1 VTDIGRRSAL
11 AALDRARPAIA
22 RLDQSRHFEELAAD
36 LMESWSAVETALR
49 SLVGGTT
56 LGGQALIREARQ
68 RQMLSFEQAN
78 ALAEFHA
85 ASERAQATD
94 YEPTAADLDAAR
106 NGFLKFESGLMSD
119 NVSAVPPAP
128 LALDTQGMRSSPLGG
143 PETVPPPR
151 DALEPWLKATLAA
164 VALLLLVGLG
174 LLGYSR
180 GWFGG
185 HDDALQRGVDD
196 YKRGQREAAVGEF
209 TKASRDNPN
218 DPMPHVY
225 LSRMARE
232 VGNMTIAGQEAQT
245 AVKLGPDNAIALR
258 ELGLYLLSA
267 GNYDLSRRFL
277 VRAVQA
283 DTGDRMAMGYLG
295 CTLTRLGRPTE
306 AQVWYNRAGQGDWSR
321 CAMTPMGPAGVP
333 GQPVL
338 PPGGVMPATSAPR
351 P

>member
-1 VTDIGRRSAL
+1 MNDIARRSAL
-11 AALDRARPAIA
+11 SALDRARPAIA

-56 LGGQALIREARQ
+56 LSGQALIREARQ
-68 RQMLSFEQAN
+68 RQLLSFEQAN

-85 ASERAQATD
+85 ANERAHATD
-94 YEPTAADLDAAR
+94 YEPTASDINAAR
-106 NGFLKFESGLMSD
+106 DAFLKFETGLMSD
-119 NVSAVPPAP
+119 QVGAVAPAP
-128 LALDTQGMRSSPLGG
+128 IALNTEGMRSSPLGV
-143 PETVPPPR
+143 PEPVPPPR
-151 DALEPWLKATLAA
+151 DGLEPWVKALLAA
-164 VALLLLVGLG
+164 VVVLVIAGLG
-174 LLGYSR
+174 FAAYSQ
-180 GWFGG
+180 GWFSSR
-185 HDDALQRGVDD
+185 DDALQRGIDD
-196 YKRGQREAAVGEF
+196 YRRGQREAAVGEF

-245 AVKLGPDNAIALR
+245 AVKLGPDNPIALR

-283 DTGDRMAMGYLG
+283 DTSDRMAMGYLG
-295 CTLTRLGRPTE
+295 CTLIRLGRPTE
-306 AQVWYNRAGQGDWSR
+306 AQVWFNRAGQGDWSR
-321 CAMTPMGPAGVP
+321 CAMGPAAIPAP
-333 GQPVL
+333 GQPQPVA
-338 PPGGVMPATSAPR
+338 PGAAIPR
-351 P
+351 

>member
-1 VTDIGRRSAL
+1 VNDIARRSAL

-56 LGGQALIREARQ
+56 LGGQPLIREARQ
-68 RQMLSFEQAN
+68 RQLLSFEQAN

-85 ASERAQATD
+85 AAERSKATE
-94 YEPTAADLDAAR
+94 YEPTPADLSAAR
-106 NGFLKFESGLMSD
+106 DAFLKFETGLMAD
-119 NVSAVPPAP
+119 NAGAIAPAAIT
-128 LALDTQGMRSSPLGG
+128 LNTEGMRSSPLGA
-143 PETVPPPR
+143 PERVPPPR
-151 DALEPWLKATLAA
+151 DGIEPWVKAVLA
-164 VALLLLVGLG
+164 VVLVLILAGV
-174 LLGYSR
+174 GYAAYAQ

-185 HDDALQRGVDD
+185 RQDALQAGID
-196 YKRGQREAAVGEF
+196 YYRRGQREAAVGEF

-218 DPMPHVY
+218 DPLPHVY

-232 VGNMTIAGQEAQT
+232 VGNMTIASQEAQT
-245 AVKLGPDNAIALR
+245 AVKLGPDNAVALR

-277 VRAVQA
+277 ARAVQA
-283 DTGDRMAMGYLG
+283 DTTDRMAMGYLG
-295 CTLTRLGRPTE
+295 CTMVRLGRPTE
-306 AQVWYNRAGQGDWSR
+306 AQVWMNRAGQGDWTR
-321 CAMTPMGPAGVP
+321 CAAVQMGPN
-333 GQPVL
+333 GQPM
-338 PPGGVMPATSAPR
+338 PPGMTMPPAGAPR

>member
-1 VTDIGRRSAL
+1 VNDIGRRSAL

-56 LGGQALIREARQ
+56 LSGQPLIREARQ
-68 RQMLSFEQAN
+68 RQLLSFEQAN
-78 ALAEFHA
+78 TLAEFHA
-85 ASERAQATD
+85 ANERAHATD
-94 YEPTAADLDAAR
+94 YEPTPADLNAAR
-106 NGFLKFESGLMSD
+106 EAFLKFESGLMTD
-119 NVSAVPPAP
+119 QAGAAVPAP
-128 LALDTQGMRSSPLGG
+128 LALNTDGMRSSPLGA
-143 PETVPPPR
+143 PEAVPPPR
-151 DALEPWLKATLAA
+151 DGLEPWVKAVLAGA
-164 VALLLLVGLG
+164 VVLLLAVLG
-174 LLGYSR
+174 FAGYSQ
-180 GWFGG
+180 GWFGSR
-185 HDDALQRGVDD
+185 DDALQRGIDD
-196 YKRGQREAAVGEF
+196 YRRGQREAAVGEF

-245 AVKLGPDNAIALR
+245 AVKLGPENAVALR

-283 DTGDRMAMGYLG
+283 DTSDRMAMGYLG
-295 CTLTRLGRPTE
+295 CTFVRLGRATE
-306 AQVWYNRAGQGDWSR
+306 AQVWFNRAGQGDWSR
-321 CAMTPMGPAGVP
+321 CAMAPGPMIP
-333 GQPVL
+333 GQQL
-338 PPGGVMPATSAPR
+338 PPGAATPAPGAPR

>member
-1 VTDIGRRSAL
+1 MNDVARRSAL
-11 AALDRARPAIA
+11 AAIDRARPAIA

-68 RQMLSFEQAN
+68 RQLLSFEQAN

-85 ASERAQATD
+85 ASERAHATD
-94 YEPTAADLDAAR
+94 YEPTGADLDSAR
-106 NGFLKFESGLMSD
+106 DAFLKFESGLMSD
-119 NVSAVPPAP
+119 SAGAAATAP
-128 LALDTQGMRSSPLGG
+128 IMLNTEGMRSSPLGP
-143 PETVPPPR
+143 PEAVPPPR
-151 DALEPWLKATLAA
+151 DGLEPWVKAVLAA
-164 VALLLLVGLG
+164 IVVLLIAGLG
-174 LLGYSR
+174 YGAYSQ

-185 HDDALQRGVDD
+185 GRNDSLQSGIENYR
-196 YKRGQREAAVGEF
+196 RGQREAAVGDF
-209 TKASRDNPN
+209 TKAARDNPN
-218 DPMPHVY
+218 DPLPHVY

-245 AVKLGPDNAIALR
+245 AVSLGPQNATALR

-295 CTLTRLGRPTE
+295 CAMVRLGRPTE
-306 AQVWYNRAGQGDWSR
+306 AQVWLNRAGQGDWSR
-321 CAMTPMGPAGVP
+321 CAAVQTPPMTP
-333 GQPVL
+333 GQPSPGMAM
-338 PPGGVMPATSAPR
+338 PPAGTPR

>member
-1 VTDIGRRSAL
+1 MNDIARRSAL

-68 RQMLSFEQAN
+68 RQLLSFEQAN

-85 ASERAQATD
+85 ASERAHATD
-94 YEPTAADLDAAR
+94 YEPTAADLNAAR
-106 NGFLKFESGLMSD
+106 DAFLKFETGLMSD
-119 NVSAVPPAP
+119 QAGAAP
-128 LALDTQGMRSSPLGG
+128 LAQVALNTEGMRSSPLGA

-151 DALEPWLKATLAA
+151 DGLEPWVKAVLAG
-164 VALLLLVGLG
+164 VVVLLIVGLG
-174 LLGYSR
+174 FAAYSQ
-180 GWFGG
+180 GWFGQR
-185 HDDALQRGVDD
+185 DDTMQRGVDA
-196 YKRGQREAAVGEF
+196 YRRGQREVAYNEFSKAA
-209 TKASRDNPN
+209 RDNPN

-245 AVKLGPDNAIALR
+245 AVKLGPDNAVALR

-267 GNYDLSRRFL
+267 GNYDLARRFL

-283 DTGDRMAMGYLG
+283 DTSDRMAMGYLG

-306 AQVWYNRAGQGDWSR
+306 AQVWFNHAGQGDWSR
-321 CAMTPMGPAGVP
+321 CAMTPQAPMP
-333 GQPVL
+333 GQPINPGASI
-338 PPGGVMPATSAPR
+338 PPAGTPR

>member
-1 VTDIGRRSAL
+1 MNDIGRRSAL

-56 LGGQALIREARQ
+56 LSGQPLIREARQ
-68 RQMLSFEQAN
+68 RQLLSFEQAN

-85 ASERAQATD
+85 ANERAHATD
-94 YEPTAADLDAAR
+94 YEPSPSDLDAAR
-106 NGFLKFESGLMSD
+106 NGFLKFESGLMGD
-119 NVSAVPPAP
+119 HAGATAGAP
-128 LALDTQGMRSSPLGG
+128 TGLNTEGMRSSPLGA

-151 DALEPWLKATLAA
+151 DGLEPWVKAVLAA
-164 VALLLLVGLG
+164 VIVFVLGGLAFG
-174 LLGYSR
+174 AYSQ

-185 HDDALQRGVDD
+185 GQDALQRGIDD
-196 YKRGQREAAVGEF
+196 YRRGQREAAAGEF

-218 DPMPHVY
+218 DPLPHVY

-232 VGNMTIAGQEAQT
+232 VGNMTLAAQEAQT
-245 AVKLGPDNAIALR
+245 AVKLAPDNAVALR
-258 ELGLYLLSA
+258 ELGLYLFSA

-295 CTLTRLGRPTE
+295 CAMIRLGRPTE
-306 AQVWYNRAGQGDWSR
+306 GQVWLNRAGQGDWSR
-321 CAMTPMGPAGVP
+321 CVMAGAPLP
-333 GQPVL
+333 GQAITPGMPMPV
-338 PPGGVMPATSAPR
+338 PATPR

>member
-1 VTDIGRRSAL
+1 MNDVARRSAL
-11 AALDRARPAIA
+11 AAIDRARPAIA

-68 RQMLSFEQAN
+68 RQLLSFEQAN

-85 ASERAQATD
+85 ASERAHATD

-106 NGFLKFESGLMSD
+106 DAFLKFESGLMSD
-119 NVSAVPPAP
+119 SAGAAAP
-128 LALDTQGMRSSPLGG
+128 SPITLNTEGMRSSPLGA
-143 PETVPPPR
+143 PEPVPPPR
-151 DALEPWLKATLAA
+151 DGLEPWVKAVLAA
-164 VALLLLVGLG
+164 VVVILLAGLG
-174 LLGYSR
+174 FAAYSQ
-180 GWFGG
+180 GWFGSKN
-185 HDDALQRGVDD
+185 DALQAGIDD
-196 YKRGQREAAVGEF
+196 YRRGQREAAVGEF
-209 TKASRDNPN
+209 TKAARDNPN
-218 DPMPHVY
+218 DPLPHVY

-232 VGNMTIAGQEAQT
+232 VGNMTIAAQEAQT
-245 AVKLGPDNAIALR
+245 AVTLGPQNAVALR

-267 GNYDLSRRFL
+267 GNYDLARRFL

-283 DTGDRMAMGYLG
+283 DTSDHMAMGYLG

-306 AQVWYNRAGQGDWSR
+306 AQVWLNRAGQGDWSR
-321 CAMTPMGPAGVP
+321 CVAVQGAPTMP
-333 GQPVL
+333 GQMPGMTM
-338 PPGGVMPATSAPR
+338 PPAAAPR